1 MRRNT
6 FKFTFALLSL
16 AVGLV
21 TASCTDLTETPY
33 DQVTAGN
40 FHPTA
45 QDLASLIAPAYTP
58 LRSTWLA
65 WYGNIDT
72 QEESADALLT
82 PNRPNG
88 WDDAGTYIRMHQH
101 KWDPN
106 QGQPGSL
113 WGNAFRG
120 INATNLVLYQ
130 IDSGVVPVEEN
141 TKVHLTAELRG
152 LRAYYYYLLLNN
164 FGNVPIVTD
173 FTSADIPTQATR
185 QQVYDFVVSEL
196 TAVLPDLSEETGS
209 AMYGRVNKWAA
220 LAILARTY
228 LNAEVFTGTPEY
240 DKVIDVTQQIIDSHK
255 YQLDASYR
263 TPFSRHNET
272 SLENIWAVPYDE
284 INAKESSFHMKTLK
298 PDLKQALNLN
308 ATPWGGSASNPQ
320 FIDTYDPDDERLHD
334 TWLIGPVFNDAGVG
348 YDFVKFVPSMYQTDF
363 NNGYPVWKYEI
374 YAGETGASDVD
385 YPIARYAE
393 ILMMKAE
400 ALLRTGH
407 EDEAATIVTD
417 VRQRAFAN
425 TNPAKATVTGDQLLE
440 GSSYNYGWSDTD
452 GIVKDH
458 AGGTATFNG
467 GADIQYGRF
476 LDELGWEFAIE
487 GHRRTNLIRFGV
499 FTTKTWFNHTPNGD
513 YRSLFAIPQ
522 DARATNPNLEQNPGY

>member
-1 MRRNT
+1 MRRNYT
-6 FKFTFALLSL
+6 RLYIALTSL
-16 AVGLV
+16 AIGGVA
-21 TASCTDLTETPY
+21 TSCTDLTETPY
-33 DQVTAGN
+33 DQVTAAN
-40 FHPTA
+40 FHPTS

-58 LRSTWLA
+58 LRSTWMA

-82 PNRPNG
+82 PVRPNG
-88 WDDAGTYIRMHQH
+88 WDDQGTYIRMHQH

-130 IDSGVVPVEEN
+130 IDSGVVPVEEP
-141 TKVHLTAELRG
+141 TKTNLTLELRG

-173 FTSADIPTQATR
+173 FTSSDIPTQATR

-196 TAVLPDLSEETGS
+196 TDVIPQLSEETGT

-220 LAILARTY
+220 LAILAKTY
-228 LNAEVFTGTPEY
+228 LNAEVFTGTPQY
-240 DKVIDVTQQIIDSHK
+240 DKVIEVTQQIIDGHK

-263 TPFSRHNET
+263 TPFSRYNEN
-272 SLENIWAVPYDE
+272 SLENIWVVPYDE
-284 INAKESSFHMKTLK
+284 VNGNESSFHMKTLK
-298 PDLKQALNLN
+298 PDLKLALNLG

-320 FIDTYDPDDERLHD
+320 FIDTYDPDDQRLHD
-334 TWLIGPVFNDAGVG
+334 TWLVGPVFDDAGHG

-385 YPIARYAE
+385 YPIVRYADV
-393 ILMMKAE
+393 LMMKAE

-407 EDEAATIVTD
+407 ADEAATIVTN
-417 VRQRAFAN
+417 VRQRDFAN
-425 TNPAKATVTGDQLLE
+425 TDPAKATVTGAELLE

-487 GHRRTNLIRFGV
+487 GHRRTDLIRFGV
-499 FTTKTWFNHTPNGD
+499 FTTKTWFNHVPNGD
-513 YRSLFAIPQ
+513 FRSLFAIPRS
-522 DARATNPNLEQNPGY
+522 AIATNPNLSQNTGY